1 MSYVRSQGFSDSCQS
16 LGFAQCSFR
25 RHLPAFFLQ
34 QTRRERNTMNAETS
48 TQNPFPTS
56 AENSGSNGTTGLN
69 GDANRVRRMAQT
81 LHEAVDSLE
90 QKLGSSSERVMGL
103 QEEYG
108 NMARDQVRSNP
119 LAALGVA
126 FAAGFIISRI
136 LR

>member
-1 MSYVRSQGFSDSCQS
+1 
-16 LGFAQCSFR
+16 
-25 RHLPAFFLQ
+25 
-34 QTRRERNTMNAETS
+34 MNAETS

-56 AENSGSNGTTGLN
+56 AESSSTTGTNALN
-69 GDANRVRRMAQT
+69 GDANRVRRMAQS

-90 QKLGSSSERVMGL
+90 QKIGTGSERVMGL

-108 NMARDQVRSNP
+108 NMAREQVRANP
-119 LAALGVA
+119 LAALGAA

>member
-1 MSYVRSQGFSDSCQS
+1 
-16 LGFAQCSFR
+16 
-25 RHLPAFFLQ
+25 
-34 QTRRERNTMNAETS
+34 MNAETS

-56 AENSGSNGTTGLN
+56 AESTGSTAGLN
-69 GDANRVRRMAQT
+69 GDATRVRKIAQS

-90 QKLGSSSERVMGL
+90 QKIGAGGERMMGL

-108 NMARDQVRSNP
+108 NMAREQVRANP

-126 FAAGFIISRI
+126 FAAGFIVARI

>member
-1 MSYVRSQGFSDSCQS
+1 
-16 LGFAQCSFR
+16 
-25 RHLPAFFLQ
+25 
-34 QTRRERNTMNAETS
+34 MNAETS

-56 AENSGSNGTTGLN
+56 AETTGSTGIGSTGYSSSGSSGIN
-69 GDANRVRRMAQT
+69 GDANRVRKMAQS

-90 QKLGSSSERVMGL
+90 QKLGTSADRVMGL

-108 NMARDQVRSNP
+108 NMAREQVRSNP

-126 FAAGFIISRI
+126 FAAGFIVARI

>member
-1 MSYVRSQGFSDSCQS
+1 
-16 LGFAQCSFR
+16 
-25 RHLPAFFLQ
+25 
-34 QTRRERNTMNAETS
+34 MNAETS

-56 AENSGSNGTTGLN
+56 AENSGSSTAGLN
-69 GDANRVRRMAQT
+69 GDAGKVRKIAQS

-90 QKLGSSSERVMGL
+90 QKIGSGSERMMGL

-108 NMARDQVRSNP
+108 NMARDQVRANP

-126 FAAGFIISRI
+126 FAAGFIVARI

>member
-1 MSYVRSQGFSDSCQS
+1 
-16 LGFAQCSFR
+16 
-25 RHLPAFFLQ
+25 
-34 QTRRERNTMNAETS
+34 MNAETS

-56 AENSGSNGTTGLN
+56 AENTGSSGSAGLN
-69 GDANRVRRMAQT
+69 GDATKVRKIAQS
-81 LHEAVDSLE
+81 LHEAVDTLE
-90 QKLGSSSERVMGL
+90 QKIGSGSERMMGL

-126 FAAGFIISRI
+126 FAAGFIVARI

>member
-1 MSYVRSQGFSDSCQS
+1 
-16 LGFAQCSFR
+16 
-25 RHLPAFFLQ
+25 
-34 QTRRERNTMNAETS
+34 MNAETS

-56 AENSGSNGTTGLN
+56 AESSGGSTGGLN
-69 GDANRVRRMAQT
+69 GEASRVRRMAQS

-90 QKLGSSSERVMGL
+90 QKIGTSSERVMGL

-108 NMARDQVRSNP
+108 TMAREQVRANP

-126 FAAGFIISRI
+126 FAAGFIVARI